1 MNLTTDSSHIS
12 QANLVSKEPVNSLT
26 LSQAIAEHEQM
37 LGQLKVTLP
46 NPSCT
51 CLIPIPRICQVFC
64 PA

>member
-1 MNLTTDSSHIS
+1 MNLTTKLSHIV

-37 LGQLKVTLP
+37 LGHLKVTLSQP
-46 NPSCT
+46 FCT
-51 CLIPIPRICQVFC
+51 CLIHQLVTLNILR